1 MKTSIGF
8 NRHLELDW
16 LVQTASWSANGFHG
30 KDLKSKIDVLLTPS
44 FDSKVAQ
51 DKTRNLLF
59 GIWDSNSKIVPKEL
73 HNDACKFLI
82 QHSEINIAMH
92 WGMMLIKYPF
102 FYEVVSQIGRMTKY
116 EGLFIYS
123 QLEQRITET
132 YGDTSTIKRCIQFV
146 VRTLIN
152 LNLLANPKQGL
163 YQLKKPIP
171 INQKEVIAWLAEIS
185 VRAEGNT
192 SKRMESIANDPVW
205 FPFKIV
211 FDENQLFQNSRLDV
225 HHQASG
231 AVIFI

>member
-30 KDLKSKIDVLLTPS
+30 KDLKNKIDGLLTPC

-59 GIWDSNSKIVPKEL
+59 GIWDSDSKNAPKEL
-73 HNDACKFLI
+73 HKDACNLLI
-82 QHSEINIAMH
+82 QHSEVNIAIH
-92 WGMMLIKYPF
+92 WGMMLVRYPF
-102 FYEVVSQIGRMTKY
+102 FYDVVSQIGRMTKY
-116 EGLFIYS
+116 EGIFLYN

-132 YGDTSTIKRCIQFV
+132 HGDTSTIKRCIQFV

-152 LNLLANPKQGL
+152 LNLLANPRQGI
-163 YQLKKPIP
+163 YQLKKTIP
-171 INQKEVIAWLAEIS
+171 ITQVSVISWLAEIS

-192 SKRMESIANDPVW
+192 SKRMDSIANDPVW
-205 FPFKIV
+205 FPFQID
-211 FDENQLFQNSRLDV
+211 FDENQLHQNSRLDV